1 MEIYE
6 IEEGKMVHIIFVDF
20 FVCFA
25 FPIWTLNQSLR
36 ITLLSH
42 CLFMIHKEVFLG
54 NMIEE
59 DPGQSIRC
67 KFENTLLFFQ
77 SYVALGLT
85 QDGKVEEPVLTP

>member
-1 MEIYE
+1 
-6 IEEGKMVHIIFVDF
+6 
-20 FVCFA
+20 
-25 FPIWTLNQSLR
+25 
-36 ITLLSH
+36 
-42 CLFMIHKEVFLG
+42 MIHKEVFLG

-85 QDGKVEEPVLTP
+85 QDGKIEEPVLTP